1 MTGGGRATADPD
13 PGAQQGSGLQ
23 RMRDVLSGNLPDR
36 VPFFPTIFTDH
47 ACVAC
52 GQRFEDA
59 LVDPALGQECMLKAA
74 LRYGADA
81 VRFCMG
87 PPASWYDQK
96 VVLPRDGRLVQ
107 CSRQSGKLEGH
118 YDLEGGGAFIPAGG
132 RPRAES
138 LSDVRSIRVTK
149 AEEYLQRGCM
159 KDVAR
164 LARLAHDRSLLVV
177 GMCSSQ
183 TVNFMVEQL
192 GSPERALTLFYDD
205 PRMACALIDRAV
217 AVSVEKGKAFV
228 RSGVDCLYIGDSYAS
243 ASVIS
248 PEIYRRFCAPAYAEV
263 AREFH
268 GQGVFCYK
276 HCCGNYD
283 PLLEDLASVGVDAMD
298 GIDPESG
305 MSVGRTRRK
314 VGPDLTLMGGVSC
327 LTLLEGTPREVFDE
341 AAQCIFEGKPGGR
354 YVLGSA
360 CAVPRYAPAENLI
373 AARDAVLKHGWYRA

>member
-1 MTGGGRATADPD
+1 
-13 PGAQQGSGLQ
+13 
-23 RMRDVLSGNLPDR
+23 MRDVLSGRLPDR
-36 VPFFPTIFTDH
+36 VPFFPTIYTDH

-52 GQRFEDA
+52 GHRFRDA
-59 LVDPALGQECMLKAA
+59 LVDPALGQECMLNAA

-87 PPASWYDQK
+87 PPAAWYQQK
-96 VVLPRDGRLVQ
+96 VVLPREGRLVQ
-107 CSRQSGKLEGH
+107 CSRRSGEIEGH
-118 YDLEGGGAFIPAGG
+118 YDLEGGGRFIAAGEP
-132 RPRAES
+132 RPTVAS
-138 LSDVRSIRVTK
+138 LSDVRAMRVTG
-149 AEEYLQRGCM
+149 ADEYLQQGCM

-164 LARLAHDRSLLVV
+164 LARRAHEHSLFVV

-192 GSPERALTLFYDD
+192 GSAETALMLFYDD
-205 PRMACALIDRAV
+205 PRLACAIIDKAV
-217 AVSVEKGKAFV
+217 AISIEKGTAFV
-228 RSGVDCLYIGDSYAS
+228 RSGVDCLYVGDSYAS

-248 PEIYRRFCAPAYAEV
+248 PDVYRRFCAPAYAEV

-268 GQGVFCYK
+268 AQGVFCYK

-283 PLLEDLASVGVDAMD
+283 PLLEDLAAIGVDAMD

-305 MSVGRTRRK
+305 MSVGRTKRQ
-314 VGPDLTLMGGVSC
+314 VGASLTLMGGVSC
-327 LTLLEGTPREVFDE
+327 LTLLEGTRQEVFD
-341 AAQCIFEGKPGGR
+341 AAAKCVAEGKPGGR

-373 AARDAVLKHGWYRA
+373 AARDAALQYGRYPGRRRGS